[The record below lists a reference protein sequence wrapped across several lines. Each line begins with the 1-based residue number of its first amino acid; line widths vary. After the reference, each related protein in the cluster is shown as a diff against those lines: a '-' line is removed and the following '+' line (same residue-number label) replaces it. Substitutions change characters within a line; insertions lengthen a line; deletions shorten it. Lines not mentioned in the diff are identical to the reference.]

1 MSEEGLEAE
10 RKAGMFEGREGSR
23 EGGQER
29 GINDREEIRKA
40 RKEEGREGKARIDGG
55 KLEWGK

>member
-1 MSEEGLEAE
+1 MEAE
-10 RKAGMFEGREGSR
+10 RKAGRFEGREGK
-23 EGGQER
+23 GGQER
-29 GINDREEIRKA
+29 GINVREGMGKV